1 MGSTGFLWST
11 EVKWPLVSRAVYDL
25 VIEER
30 DRLRAQN
37 DEWLDHARRVSRREN
52 GMTELPPQPRK
63 PREPIPSSLTYII
76 DKYDSEHIRQNL
88 RNSARIAH
96 HREGKAWSE
105 IAAELETS
113 IG

>member
-1 MGSTGFLWST
+1 MIGIRSPW
-11 EVKWPLVSRAVYDL
+11 VSRTAYDL

-37 DEWLDHARRVSRREN
+37 DEWLDHARRVSRREK

-63 PREPIPSSLTYII
+63 PQEPIPSSLNYII
-76 DKYDSEHIRQNL
+76 DKFGSEQVRQNL
-88 RNSARIAH
+88 RNNARIAH
-96 HREGKAWSE
+96 HRGGKAWSE
-105 IAAELETS
+105 IVAELETS

>member
-1 MGSTGFLWST
+1 MKGIRSPW
-11 EVKWPLVSRAVYDL
+11 VSRTAYDL

-63 PREPIPSSLTYII
+63 TREPIPSSLTYII